1 MAGPQTRQDRLLTL
15 IRRCRQLADECLDT
29 QVAQHLLD
37 LAAQHVQNSGDPGFA
52 QDARRPPPYPSQEE
66 CPQGR

>member
-1 MAGPQTRQDRLLTL
+1 LLTL

-37 LAAQHVQNSGDPGFA
+37 LAAQHVQNSGN
-52 QDARRPPPYPSQEE
+52 
-66 CPQGR
+66 GRQLAELGLKATK